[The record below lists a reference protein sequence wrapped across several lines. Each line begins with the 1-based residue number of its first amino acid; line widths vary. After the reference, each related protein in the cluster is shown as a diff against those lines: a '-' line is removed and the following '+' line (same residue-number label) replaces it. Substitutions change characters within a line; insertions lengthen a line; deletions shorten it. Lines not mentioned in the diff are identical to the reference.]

1 MRTAPPIEL
10 SSEQRTALQR
20 LARQRSA
27 PARVVERARVV
38 LLAAEGLEN
47 KQIARRMGITPEKAA
62 RWRKRFL
69 AGGIAALQKD
79 APRPGRTRTITDRR
93 VKKVVEMTLHQKP
106 AHATH
111 WSTRTMAAAAGIS
124 EASVRR
130 IWRAHGLKPHQVRTF
145 KLSRDP
151 EFTKKLEDI
160 VGLYLNP
167 PEHALVLCADEKS
180 QIQALDRTQPGLPM
194 KKGRCGTMTH
204 DYKRNGTATLFA
216 ALDSLEGQVISMCDD
231 RHRHQ
236 EWLKFLRVIDYVVPA
251 GKQVHMI
258 VDNYATHKHP
268 KVERWLSRH
277 PRFHMHFTPTGCS
290 WLNMVERFFRDLTEN
305 RLRRGAFRSVQEL
318 IEAIGEYIDH
328 HNENPKP
335 FIWTAKAADIL
346 EKVKR
351 ARAVLHNRQSA

>member
-1 MRTAPPIEL
+1 MRTAPRIEL
-10 SSEQRTALQR
+10 SSEQRTAVQR

-106 AHATH
+106 ANATH

-151 EFTKKLEDI
+151 SS
-160 VGLYLNP
+160 P
-167 PEHALVLCADEKS
+167 
-180 QIQALDRTQPGLPM
+180 
-194 KKGRCGTMTH
+194 
-204 DYKRNGTATLFA
+204 RNWKT
-216 ALDSLEGQVISMCDD
+216 S
-231 RHRHQ
+231 
-236 EWLKFLRVIDYVVPA
+236 
-251 GKQVHMI
+251 
-258 VDNYATHKHP
+258 
-268 KVERWLSRH
+268 
-277 PRFHMHFTPTGCS
+277 
-290 WLNMVERFFRDLTEN
+290 
-305 RLRRGAFRSVQEL
+305 
-318 IEAIGEYIDH
+318 
-328 HNENPKP
+328 
-335 FIWTAKAADIL
+335 
-346 EKVKR
+346 
-351 ARAVLHNRQSA
+351 SACI

>member
-1 MRTAPPIEL
+1 M
-10 SSEQRTALQR
+10 
-20 LARQRSA
+20 
-27 PARVVERARVV
+27 VERARIV

-47 KQIARRMGITPEKAA
+47 KQIARRMGVTREKAA
-62 RWRKRFL
+62 RWRDRFL
-69 AGGIAALQKD
+69 AGGIVALEKD
-79 APRPGRTRTITDRR
+79 APRPGRTRTITNRR

-106 AHATH
+106 ARATH

-130 IWRAHGLKPHQVRTF
+130 IWRAHGLKPHHVRAF

-151 EFTKKLEDI
+151 EFTEKLKDI

-204 DYKRNGTATLFA
+204 DYKRHGTATLFA
-216 ALDSLEGQVISMCDD
+216 ALDALEGQGISMCDD

-236 EWLKFLRVIDYVVPA
+236 EWLKFLRVIDYVVPT
-251 GKQVHMI
+251 GKEVHMI

-268 KVERWLSRH
+268 KVERWLRRH

-305 RLRRGAFRSVQEL
+305 RLRRGVFRSVEEL

-328 HNENPKP
+328 HNEHPKP
-335 FIWTAKAADIL
+335 FIWTTKAADIL

-351 ARAVLHNRQSA
+351 ARAALHNRQSA

>member
-1 MRTAPPIEL
+1 MRIAPPIEL
-10 SSEQRTALQR
+10 RSEQRSALER

-27 PARVVERARVV
+27 PARVVERARIV

-69 AGGIAALQKD
+69 AGGIAALEKD

-93 VKKVVEMTLHQKP
+93 VKKVVEITLHQKP
-106 AHATH
+106 ANATH

-151 EFTKKLEDI
+151 EFTEKLEDI

-194 KKGRCGTMTH
+194 KKG
-204 DYKRNGTATLFA
+204 A
-216 ALDSLEGQVISMCDD
+216 AE
-231 RHRHQ
+231 
-236 EWLKFLRVIDYVVPA
+236 P
-251 GKQVHMI
+251 
-258 VDNYATHKHP
+258 
-268 KVERWLSRH
+268 
-277 PRFHMHFTPTGCS
+277 
-290 WLNMVERFFRDLTEN
+290 
-305 RLRRGAFRSVQEL
+305 
-318 IEAIGEYIDH
+318 
-328 HNENPKP
+328 
-335 FIWTAKAADIL
+335 
-346 EKVKR
+346 
-351 ARAVLHNRQSA
+351 

>member
-47 KQIARRMGITPEKAA
+47 KQIVRRMGITPEKAA

-93 VKKVVEMTLHQKP
+93 VKKVVEMTLHRKP
-106 AHATH
+106 ANATH

-151 EFTKKLEDI
+151 KFTEKLEDI

-180 QIQALDRTQPGLPM
+180 QIQALDRTQPGLPI
-194 KKGRCGTMTH
+194 KKGRCGTITH
-204 DYKRNGTATLFA
+204 DYKRYATTTLLA
-216 ALDSLEGQVISMCDD
+216 ALDVLEGRVIGQCMA
-231 RHRHQ
+231 RHPHQ
-236 EWLKFLRVIDYVVPA
+236 EFIRFLNKINRETPA
-251 GKQVHMI
+251 GQELHLI

-268 KVERWLSRH
+268 KVRAWLERH
-277 PRFHMHFTPTGCS
+277 PRFHFHFTPTSAS
-290 WLNMVERFFRDLTEN
+290 WLNAVEGFFAKLTRQRLKRGVFNGIVDLQAAIN
-305 RLRRGAFRSVQEL
+305 RYLAETN
-318 IEAIGEYIDH
+318 D
-328 HNENPKP
+328 NPKP
-335 FIWTAKAADIL
+335 FIWTADPDAII
-346 EKVKR
+346 EKVRRGKQ
-351 ARAVLHNRQSA
+351 VLESIH

>member
-106 AHATH
+106 ANASH

-151 EFTKKLEDI
+151 EFTEKLEDI

-216 ALDSLEGQVISMCDD
+216 ALDSLQGQVISMCDD

-251 GKQVHMI
+251 GKEVHMI

-268 KVERWLSRH
+268 KVERWLRRH

-351 ARAVLHNRQSA
+351 ARAVLLNRQSA

>member
-111 WSTRTMAAAAGIS
+111 WSTRTMAAAAVSARPACG
-124 EASVRR
+124 AS
-130 IWRAHGLKPHQVRTF
+130 G
-145 KLSRDP
+145 
-151 EFTKKLEDI
+151 
-160 VGLYLNP
+160 
-167 PEHALVLCADEKS
+167 ALM
-180 QIQALDRTQPGLPM
+180 G
-194 KKGRCGTMTH
+194 
-204 DYKRNGTATLFA
+204 
-216 ALDSLEGQVISMCDD
+216 
-231 RHRHQ
+231 
-236 EWLKFLRVIDYVVPA
+236 
-251 GKQVHMI
+251 
-258 VDNYATHKHP
+258 
-268 KVERWLSRH
+268 
-277 PRFHMHFTPTGCS
+277 
-290 WLNMVERFFRDLTEN
+290 
-305 RLRRGAFRSVQEL
+305 
-318 IEAIGEYIDH
+318 
-328 HNENPKP
+328 
-335 FIWTAKAADIL
+335 
-346 EKVKR
+346 
-351 ARAVLHNRQSA
+351 

>member
-1 MRTAPPIEL
+1 MRVAAPVEL
-10 SSEQRTALQR
+10 SPEQRATLER
-20 LARQRSA
+20 MARQRSL
-27 PARVVERARVV
+27 PLRVVERARIV
-38 LLAAEGLEN
+38 LLAADGLEN
-47 KQIARRMGITPEKAA
+47 KQIARRLHSTPEKAA

-69 AGGIAALQKD
+69 AGGITDLQKD
-79 APRPGRTRTITDRR
+79 APRPGKPRTITDQE
-93 VKKVVEMTLHQKP
+93 VKNVVEMTLHHKP
-106 AHATH
+106 ANATH
-111 WSTRTMAAAAGIS
+111 WSTRTMARAAGIS

-130 IWRAHGLKPHQVRTF
+130 IWRAHGLKPHRLRTF

-151 EFTKKLEDI
+151 KFTEKLEDI

-167 PEHALVLCADEKS
+167 PEHAMVLCADEKS
-180 QIQALDRTQPGLPM
+180 QIQVLDRTQPGLPM

-216 ALDSLEGQVISMCDD
+216 ALDALEGEVISMCND

-236 EWLKFLRVIDYVVPA
+236 EWLKVLRVIDDIVPPQ
-251 GKQVHMI
+251 KQIHMI
-258 VDNYATHKHP
+258 VDSYATHKHP
-268 KVERWLSRH
+268 KVQRWLSRH

-305 RLRRGAFRSVQEL
+305 RLRRGIFRSIEEL
-318 IEAIGEYIDH
+318 IEAIGDYIDH

-335 FIWTAKAADIL
+335 FIWTAKATDIL

-351 ARAVLHNRQSA
+351 ARTALHNRQSA